1 MDDDERSQI
10 VSTKKSSE
18 LFSLANKV
26 VVVTG
31 GAGLLGQV
39 FCQGLVDVG
48 AHVAIVDL
56 DLASA
61 ETAAKKINKSDAQ
74 KVVAFESDIT
84 SPESVTQMVAN
95 VVKQLG
101 RIDVLVNN
109 AASKGSSLDAFFES
123 FEDYSLKTWREVMS
137 VNIDGLF
144 LVAQAVGKQMKKQGG
159 GSIIQTSSIYGVVAP
174 DQRIYEGSEYNGRA
188 INTPAVYSASKAA
201 VNGLTNYLS
210 TYWATS
216 KIRVNSLTPGGI
228 ASGQNDEFNKRYSSR
243 VPLGRMGEA
252 SELVGA
258 LIYLAS
264 DASSYVTGQNIIV
277 DGGLSAW

>member
-1 MDDDERSQI
+1 MDDDERSKI
-10 VSTKKSSE
+10 VNTKKSGE

-39 FCQGLVDVG
+39 FCQALVDVG

-56 DLASA
+56 NLESA
-61 ETAAKKINKSDAQ
+61 ETVAKRINKSDAQ
-74 KVVAFESDIT
+74 KVVAFGSDIT

-174 DQRIYEGSEYNGRA
+174 DQRIYEGSEYNGRP
-188 INTPAVYSASKAA
+188 INTPAVYSASKSA
-201 VNGLTNYLS
+201 VNGLTNYLA
-210 TYWATS
+210 TYWASS

-228 ASGQNDEFNKRYSSR
+228 ASGQNSEFNKKYSNR

-264 DASSYVTGQNIIV
+264 DASSYVTGQNLIV

>member
-10 VSTKKSSE
+10 VGTKKSSE

-39 FCQGLVDVG
+39 FCQALVDAG

-61 ETAAKKINKSDAQ
+61 ETAAKKINKSDTQ
-74 KVVAFESDIT
+74 RVIAFGSDIT

-95 VVKQLG
+95 VVKQFG
-101 RIDVLVNN
+101 QIDVLVNN

-159 GSIIQTSSIYGVVAP
+159 GSIIQTSSIYGVIAP
-174 DQRIYEGSEYNGRA
+174 DQRIYEGSEFNGRP
-188 INTPAVYSASKAA
+188 INTPAVYSASKSA
-201 VNGLTNYLS
+201 VNGLTSYLS
-210 TYWATS
+210 TYWASS

-228 ASGQNDEFNKRYSSR
+228 ASGQNSEFNKKYSNR

-264 DASSYVTGQNIIV
+264 DASSYVTGQNLIV

>member
-1 MDDDERSQI
+1 MDDDERQK
-10 VSTKKSSE
+10 VSDQQSKD
-18 LFSLANKV
+18 LFSLAGRV
-26 VVVTG
+26 VLVTG

-39 FCQGLVDVG
+39 FCQAFVEAG
-48 AHVAIVDL
+48 ANIAIVDL
-56 DLASA
+56 NKDAANAVASKI
-61 ETAAKKINKSDAQ
+61 AKSKNQ
-74 KVVAFESDIT
+74 KVIAVECDVT
-84 SPESVTQMVAN
+84 SPQSVSKMVQS
-95 VVKQLG
+95 VVTQLG

-109 AASKGSSLDAFFES
+109 AASKGSNLDAFFEP
-123 FEDYSLKTWREVMS
+123 FESYSLQTWREVMS

-144 LVAQAVGKQMKKQGG
+144 LVAQAVGNQMKKQGG

-174 DQRIYEGSEYNGRA
+174 DQRIYQGSEYNGRA

-201 VNGLTNYLS
+201 VNGLTSYLS
-210 TYWATS
+210 TYWAIS

-228 ASGQNDEFNKRYSSR
+228 ASGQNEEFNKKYSNR

>member
-1 MDDDERSQI
+1 MDDDERSQK

-39 FCQGLVDVG
+39 FCQALVDVG

-56 DLASA
+56 DLVSA
-61 ETAAKKINKSDAQ
+61 ETAAKRVNKSDAQ

-210 TYWATS
+210 TYWASS

-228 ASGQNDEFNKRYSSR
+228 ASGQNDEFNKKYSNR

-264 DASSYVTGQNIIV
+264 DASSYVTGQNLIV

>member
-39 FCQGLVDVG
+39 FCQALVDVG

-61 ETAAKKINKSDAQ
+61 ETAAKSINKSDTQ
-74 KVVAFESDIT
+74 KVVAFGSDIT

-95 VVKQLG
+95 VIKQFG

-109 AASKGSSLDAFFES
+109 AASKGSNLDTFFEP
-123 FEDYSLKTWREVMS
+123 FESYSLQTWREVMS

-144 LVAQAVGKQMKKQGG
+144 LVAQAVGNQMKKQGG

-174 DQRIYEGSEYNGRA
+174 DQRIYKGSEYNGRA

-201 VNGLTNYLS
+201 VNGLTSYLS

>member
-18 LFSLANKV
+18 LFSLSNKV

-39 FCQGLVDVG
+39 FCQALVDVG

-61 ETAAKKINKSDAQ
+61 ETAAKRINKSDTQ
-74 KVVAFESDIT
+74 RVIAFESDIT

-201 VNGLTNYLS
+201 VNGLTSYLS

>member
-18 LFSLANKV
+18 LFDLSNKV

-39 FCQGLVDVG
+39 FCQALADVG

-61 ETAAKKINKSDAQ
+61 ETAAKSINKSDTQ
-74 KVVAFESDIT
+74 KVVAFGSDIT

-95 VVKQLG
+95 VIKQFG

-109 AASKGSSLDAFFES
+109 AASKGSNLDTFFEP
-123 FEDYSLKTWREVMS
+123 FESYSLQTWREVMS

-144 LVAQAVGKQMKKQGG
+144 LVAQAVGNQMKKQGG

-174 DQRIYEGSEYNGRA
+174 DQRIYKGSEYNGRA

-201 VNGLTNYLS
+201 VNGLTSYLS

>member
-18 LFSLANKV
+18 LFSLSNKV

-39 FCQGLVDVG
+39 FCQALADVG

-61 ETAAKKINKSDAQ
+61 ETAAKSINKSDTQ
-74 KVVAFESDIT
+74 KVVAFGSDIT

-95 VVKQLG
+95 VIKQFG

-109 AASKGSSLDAFFES
+109 AASKGSNLDTFFEP
-123 FEDYSLKTWREVMS
+123 FESYSLQTWREVMS

-144 LVAQAVGKQMKKQGG
+144 LVAQAVGNQMKKQGG

-174 DQRIYEGSEYNGRA
+174 DQRIYKGSEYNGRA

-201 VNGLTNYLS
+201 VNGLTSYLS

-252 SELVGA
+252 YELVGA

>member
-18 LFSLANKV
+18 LFSLSNKV

-39 FCQGLVDVG
+39 FCQALADVG

-61 ETAAKKINKSDAQ
+61 ETAAKSINKSDTQ
-74 KVVAFESDIT
+74 KVVAFGSDIT

-95 VVKQLG
+95 VIKQFG

-109 AASKGSSLDAFFES
+109 AASKGSNLDTFFEP
-123 FEDYSLKTWREVMS
+123 FESYSLQTWREVMS

-144 LVAQAVGKQMKKQGG
+144 LVAQAVGNQMKKQGG

-174 DQRIYEGSEYNGRA
+174 DQRIYKGSEYNGRA

-201 VNGLTNYLS
+201 VNGLTSYLS

>member
-1 MDDDERSQI
+1 MDDDERSQL

-39 FCQGLVDVG
+39 FCQALVDVG

-61 ETAAKKINKSDAQ
+61 ETAAKRINKSDAQ

-201 VNGLTNYLS
+201 VNGLTSYLS
-210 TYWATS
+210 TYWASS

-228 ASGQNDEFNKRYSSR
+228 ASGQNSEFNKKYSNR

-264 DASSYVTGQNIIV
+264 DASSYVTGQNLIV

>member
-10 VSTKKSSE
+10 VNTKKSGE

-39 FCQGLVDVG
+39 FCQSLVDVG

-61 ETAAKKINKSDAQ
+61 ETVAKRINKSDAQ
-74 KVVAFESDIT
+74 RVIAVGSDIT

-174 DQRIYEGSEYNGRA
+174 DQRIYEGSEYNGRP
-188 INTPAVYSASKAA
+188 INTPAVYSASKSA
-201 VNGLTNYLS
+201 VNGLTNYLA
-210 TYWATS
+210 TYWASS

-228 ASGQNDEFNKRYSSR
+228 ASGQNSEFNKKYSNR

-252 SELVGA
+252 TELVGA

-264 DASSYVTGQNIIV
+264 DASSYVTGQNLIV

>member
-1 MDDDERSQI
+1 MDDDERFQI

-18 LFSLANKV
+18 LFSLSNKV

-39 FCQGLVDVG
+39 FCQALADVG

-61 ETAAKKINKSDAQ
+61 ETAAKSINKSDTQ
-74 KVVAFESDIT
+74 KVVAFGSDIT

-95 VVKQLG
+95 VIKQFG

-109 AASKGSSLDAFFES
+109 AASKGSNLDTFFEP
-123 FEDYSLKTWREVMS
+123 FESYSLQTWREVMS

-144 LVAQAVGKQMKKQGG
+144 LVAQAVGNQMKKQGG

-174 DQRIYEGSEYNGRA
+174 DQRIYKGSEYNGRA

-201 VNGLTNYLS
+201 VNGLTSYLS

>member
-10 VSTKKSSE
+10 VGTKKSSE

-39 FCQGLVDVG
+39 FCQALVDVG

-56 DLASA
+56 DLVSA

-201 VNGLTNYLS
+201 VNGLTSYLS
-210 TYWATS
+210 TYWASS

-228 ASGQNDEFNKRYSSR
+228 ASGQNSEFNKKYSNR

-264 DASSYVTGQNIIV
+264 DASSYVTGQNLIV

>member
-39 FCQGLVDVG
+39 FCQALADVG

-61 ETAAKKINKSDAQ
+61 ETAAKSINKSDTQ
-74 KVVAFESDIT
+74 KVVAFGSDIT

-95 VVKQLG
+95 VIKQFG

-109 AASKGSSLDAFFES
+109 AASKGSNLDTFFEP
-123 FEDYSLKTWREVMS
+123 FESYSLQTWREVMS

-144 LVAQAVGKQMKKQGG
+144 LVAQAVGNQMKKQGG

-174 DQRIYEGSEYNGRA
+174 DQRIYKGSEYNGRA

-201 VNGLTNYLS
+201 VNGLTSYLS

>member
-10 VSTKKSSE
+10 VNTKKSSE

-39 FCQGLVDVG
+39 FCQALVDVG
-48 AHVAIVDL
+48 ADVAIVDL

-61 ETAAKKINKSDAQ
+61 ETVAQRINKSEAQ
-74 KVVAFESDIT
+74 KVVAFGSDIT
-84 SPESVTQMVAN
+84 SPESVTQMVTN

-174 DQRIYEGSEYNGRA
+174 DQRIYEGSEYNGRP
-188 INTPAVYSASKAA
+188 INTPAVYSASKSA
-201 VNGLTNYLS
+201 VNGLTNYLA
-210 TYWATS
+210 TYWASS

-228 ASGQNDEFNKRYSSR
+228 ASGQNSEFNKKYSNR
-243 VPLGRMGEA
+243 VPLGRMGEVT
-252 SELVGA
+252 ELVGA

-264 DASSYVTGQNIIV
+264 DASSYVTGQNLIV